1 MLPTLGLAAISVVVR
16 LSGWMGLSLGLLAVL
31 WCVYVSTTFFEHA
44 LNMPQHRWLIAYP
57 VFIFYSCFVMLA
69 VF

>member
-1 MLPTLGLAAISVVVR
+1 
-16 LSGWMGLSLGLLAVL
+16 MGLSLGLLAVL